1 MKVELVTRSVGT
13 GRYEGMSAGQIIEAV
28 ARHGKIK
35 EYGKLIKFL
44 VDHKHWSPMEHMHYT
59 FRVETSRAISAQ
71 IFRHKSLHFQEL
83 SQRYDAIQEVEDIE
97 IREQAVKNRQSS
109 TDAFDPD
116 ILISDAFY
124 DTEKNEQANLVLKAS
139 EVVQDAIKYSLLC
152 YKRLIDNN
160 VAKECA
166 RMILPMGSKTVIH
179 ITGNVRDLFAFLNV
193 RCDHHAQKEVRD
205 IALAMGEY
213 LALEMPEVMETLNWR
228 EGMFM

>member
-1 MKVELVTRSVGT
+1 MKVELVTKSIGT

-35 EYGKLIKFL
+35 DYGKLIKYL
-44 VDHKHWSPMEHMHYT
+44 VDNKHWSPMEHMHYT

-83 SQRYDAIQEVEDIE
+83 SQRYDAIQEMETVEL
-97 IREQAVKNRQSS
+97 REKADKNRQSS
-109 TDAFDPD
+109 T
-116 ILISDAFY
+116 SVMY
-124 DTEKNEQANLVLKAS
+124 DKPMKGFNPNARLKH
-139 EVVQDAIKYSLLC
+139 AIDLCNTVYQELL
-152 YKRLIDNN
+152 KFG

-166 RMILPMGSKTVIH
+166 RMVLPMSSKTVIH

-205 IALAMGEY
+205 IATAMGEY
-213 LALEMPEVMETLNWR
+213 LEKEMPEVMGNIDWR
-228 EGMFM
+228 KGFFM

>member
-1 MKVELVTRSVGT
+1 MKVELVTKSVGV
-13 GRYEGMSAGQIIEAV
+13 GIYDGMSAGKIIESV

-59 FRVETSRAISAQ
+59 FRIETSRAISAQ
-71 IFRHKSLHFQEL
+71 LFRHKSLHFQEL
-83 SQRYDAIQEVEDIE
+83 SQRYDVIQEVEPIE
-97 IREQAVKNRQSS
+97 LREQAVTNRQSS
-109 TDAFDPD
+109 TDVFDPEIELSIND
-116 ILISDAFY
+116 QTKVPASWAI
-124 DTEKNEQANLVLKAS
+124 EKALDEIQNL
-139 EVVQDAIKYSLLC
+139 YTSLLEAG
-152 YKRLIDNN
+152 

-179 ITGNVRDLFAFLNV
+179 ITGNIRDLFAFLNV
-193 RCDHHAQKEVRD
+193 RCDSHAQKEAQD

-213 LALEMPEVMETLNWR
+213 LEKEMPEVLSNLNWR

>member
-109 TDAFDPD
+109 IDAFDPT
-116 ILISDAFY
+116 IEY
-124 DTEKNEQANLVLKAS
+124 YNEEIFNEGGGVIESEKAS
-139 EVVQDAIKYSLLC
+139 ELISRVIRITQSAYQSLLNP
-152 YKRLIDNN
+152 K

>member
-1 MKVELVTRSVGT
+1 MKVELVTKSIGT
-13 GRYEGMSAGQIIEAV
+13 GRYEGMSAGEVVEAV
-28 ARHGKIK
+28 ARHGSIK

-97 IREQAVKNRQSS
+97 LREQAVKNRQSS
-109 TDAFDPD
+109 TDVFDPE
-116 ILISDAFY
+116 IGTSWRERESD
-124 DTEKNEQANLVLKAS
+124 NAS
-139 EVVQDAIKYSLLC
+139 TVIGEHLDNTQKLYQSLLSEG
-152 YKRLIDNN
+152 

-179 ITGNVRDLFAFLNV
+179 ITGNIRDLFAFLNV
-193 RCDHHAQKEVRD
+193 RCDSHAQKEVQD
-205 IALAMGEY
+205 IALLMGKY
-213 LALEMPEVMETLNWR
+213 LEEEMPEVMKNLNWR

>member
-1 MKVELVTRSVGT
+1 MSKVELVTKSIGT
-13 GRYEGMSAGQIIEAV
+13 GRYKGMSAGQIIEAV
-28 ARHGKIK
+28 ARHGNIK

-44 VDHKHWSPMEHMHYT
+44 VNHKHWSPMEHMHYT

-83 SQRYDAIQEVEDIE
+83 SQRYDMIQEVEDID

-109 TDAFDPD
+109 IDSFDP
-116 ILISDAFY
+116 LIGFSENRASIMIEEHLKQTQKLYKDLLDA
-124 DTEKNEQANLVLKAS
+124 
-139 EVVQDAIKYSLLC
+139 
-152 YKRLIDNN
+152 N

-193 RCDHHAQKEVRD
+193 RCDFHSQKEVRD

-213 LALEMPEVMETLNWR
+213 LEKEMPEVMKNLNWR
-228 EGMFM
+228 EGMFMS